1 MSLIGKKKNY
11 IIVFFGFKKTV
22 DTDEQ
27 VKLHSW
33 KKLCNVCI
41 GRKYWYWVIRIES
54 ATKEGKKGFGQQDKN
69 SILFPIKYILKTNKV
84 A

>member
-1 MSLIGKKKNY
+1 MSLIGKKKLHY
-11 IIVFFGFKKTV
+11 CFFGFKKTV

-41 GRKYWYWVIRIES
+41 RRKYWYWVIRIES
-54 ATKEGKKGFGQQDKN
+54 ATKEGFGQQDKD
-69 SILFPIKYILKTNKV
+69 SILFPIKFILKTNKV

>member
-1 MSLIGKKKNY
+1 MSLIGKKKLHY
-11 IIVFFGFKKTV
+11 CFFGFKKTV

-41 GRKYWYWVIRIES
+41 RRKYWYWVIRIES
-54 ATKEGKKGFGQQDKN
+54 ATKEGLVNK
-69 SILFPIKYILKTNKV
+69 IKTVFYFQLSSY
-84 A
+84 

>member
-41 GRKYWYWVIRIES
+41 RRKY
-54 ATKEGKKGFGQQDKN
+54 
-69 SILFPIKYILKTNKV
+69 
-84 A
+84 